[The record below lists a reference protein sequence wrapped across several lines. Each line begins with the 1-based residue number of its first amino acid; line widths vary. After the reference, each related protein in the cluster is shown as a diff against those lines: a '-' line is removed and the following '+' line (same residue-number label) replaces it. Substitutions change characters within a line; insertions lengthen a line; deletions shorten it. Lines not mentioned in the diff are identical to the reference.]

1 MNLRQ
6 YDGFAA
12 LFSGHLIKWND
23 HDIGSIHTP
32 ARKTVCKYIALNF
45 LAQQR
50 PLNSIHRPNAA
61 QVLRPLELVKVKSP
75 TLV

>member
-1 MNLRQ
+1 MNFLQ

-23 HDIGSIHTP
+23 HDIGSIHTS
-32 ARKTVCKYIALNF
+32 ARKTVCKYITLNF

-50 PLNSIHRPNAA
+50 PLNSMFRPKAS
-61 QVLRPLELVKVKSP
+61 QVYANWAK
-75 TLV
+75 